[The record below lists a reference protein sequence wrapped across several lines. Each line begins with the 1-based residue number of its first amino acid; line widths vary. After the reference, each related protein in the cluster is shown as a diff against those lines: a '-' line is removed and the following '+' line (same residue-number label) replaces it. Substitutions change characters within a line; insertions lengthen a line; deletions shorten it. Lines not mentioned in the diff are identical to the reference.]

1 MLPLVVIFVVGMFA
15 GLAFGV
21 ALRAYDDYR
30 SGSVAAR
37 VCEACGAELE
47 YIGFIEEGKTGDEIA
62 FWYCPVCDVGADGDV
77 PQAISA
83 YRAGAGTAEILAA
96 E

>member
-47 YIGFIEEGKTGDEIA
+47 YIGFIESEDEREFS
-62 FWYCPVCDVGADGDV
+62 FWFCPVCDVAADGSV

-83 YRAGAGTAEILAA
+83 YGSDGSTAEVVA
-96 E
+96 ES